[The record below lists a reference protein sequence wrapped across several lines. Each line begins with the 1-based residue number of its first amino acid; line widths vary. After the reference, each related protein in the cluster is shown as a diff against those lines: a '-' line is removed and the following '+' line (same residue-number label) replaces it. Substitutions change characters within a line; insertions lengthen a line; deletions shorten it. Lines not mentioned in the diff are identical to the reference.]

1 MNFFQKENLSQDV
14 ITPLSEYQTKEEKR
28 ILGGGV
34 RIRLET
40 MNVTN
45 MYIIGVIPFIKK
57 IINP

>member
-14 ITPLSEYQTKEEKR
+14 ITPWSEYQTKEEKR
-28 ILGGGV
+28 IWGGGG